1 MTNRSEAEL
10 RALGKKLA
18 VEPEYKLLELDGF
31 TAVRDLANIQ
41 RYGVGDLVRVP
52 RTVGK
57 CTLGVVSEIEQGG
70 IVSIVVRSVAT
81 GRLSIKEL
89 DTTSLMEANPLKIGD
104 FVYLDGSPFW
114 VAGIDPDG
122 EILVLGRAGRRVD
135 PAEFLERLREI
146 IEEDHEVTVQI
157 SPQERARM
165 ATELTPSRPLSMA
178 RPMGTSPYVPIES
191 ILRADSGYGLIAG
204 NKETDTVYN
213 LRSPLASAALHTNRG
228 HNYKSWNEDGG
239 ALFADA
245 DGRLFLGVFD
255 QAGGEGSDEHN
266 RGAASALAA
275 EMLFAEMQ
283 TVAEQRGG
291 YDEAEAALVKAAQK
305 AHVAI
310 VARGRGEVT
319 TFVGAM
325 IDHEI
330 AVIVNIGDSGAMHFS
345 SRGKHLRSTEAQ
357 GVGRVLLEGLG
368 MLRKRSFEHQAYR
381 WGVQTGDYLVFGS
394 DGLLDS
400 RLTEAELGQVLT
412 RAGGA
417 AEATRALRDVV
428 SERMK
433 TKEGKPDNLTVLVVR
448 VGERNV

>member
-1 MTNRSEAEL
+1 M
-10 RALGKKLA
+10 
-18 VEPEYKLLELDGF
+18 
-31 TAVRDLANIQ
+31 
-41 RYGVGDLVRVP
+41 
-52 RTVGK
+52 
-57 CTLGVVSEIEQGG
+57 
-70 IVSIVVRSVAT
+70 
-81 GRLSIKEL
+81 
-89 DTTSLMEANPLKIGD
+89 
-104 FVYLDGSPFW
+104 
-114 VAGIDPDG
+114 AGIDPEG

-135 PAEFLERLREI
+135 PNEFHERLREI
-146 IEEDHEVTVQI
+146 IEDDHEVTVQI
-157 SPQERARM
+157 TPQERARM
-165 ATELTPSRPLSMA
+165 ATENTPSRPLSMA

-213 LRSPLASAALHTNRG
+213 LRSPLAKAALHTNRG

-255 QAGGEGSDEHN
+255 QAGGEGSDEN
-266 RGAASALAA
+266 ARGAASAIAA
-275 EMLFAEMQ
+275 EMLFEEMQ
-283 TVAEQRGG
+283 QVAESGG
-291 YDEAEAALVKAAQK
+291 GHDEAEAALIRAAQK

-325 IDHEI
+325 IDAEL

-345 SRGKHLRSTEAQ
+345 SKGKHLRSTEAQ

-368 MLRKRSFEHQAYR
+368 MLRKRTIDHQTYR
-381 WGVQTGDYLVFGS
+381 WSVKPGDYLVFGS

-400 RLTEAELGQVLT
+400 RLTEAEIGKIISG
-412 RAGGA
+412 AGDA
-417 AEATRALRDVV
+417 ASATRALRDDV

-433 TKEGKPDNLTVLVVR
+433 TKKGKPDNLTVLVAR
-448 VGERNV
+448 VGD

>member
-1 MTNRSEAEL
+1 MTKRSEEEL
-10 RALGKKLA
+10 RALGRKLGL
-18 VEPEYKLLELDGF
+18 EPEYKLLELERF
-31 TAVRDLANIQ
+31 SSVAQLASLS
-41 RYGVGDLVRVP
+41 RYAVGDLVRVP
-52 RTVGK
+52 RTIGK
-57 CTLGVVSEIEQGG
+57 CTLGVISEVEPDG

-89 DTTSLMEANPLKIGD
+89 DTQSLVEANPLKIGD

-122 EILVLGRAGRRVD
+122 ALLVLSRAGRRVD
-135 PAEFLERLREI
+135 PKEFQERLREL

-157 SPQERARM
+157 TPQERARM
-165 ATELTPSRPLSMA
+165 AHDITPSRPLSMA
-178 RPMGTSPYVPIES
+178 RPTGTSPYVPIES

-213 LRSPLASAALHTNRG
+213 LRSPVANAALHTNRG
-228 HNYKSWNEDGG
+228 HNYKNWNEDGG

-266 RGAASALAA
+266 RGAASALAG
-275 EMLFAEMQ
+275 EMLFHEMQ
-283 TVAEQRGG
+283 QVAEQRGD
-291 YDEAEAALVKAAQK
+291 YDQAEEALVRAAQK

-325 IDHEI
+325 VDNEV

-345 SRGKHLRSTEAQ
+345 ESGKHLESTEAQ

-368 MLRKRSFEHQAYR
+368 MLRKRSFEHQSYR
-381 WGVQTGDYLVFGS
+381 WPVKSGEYLVFGS

-400 RLTEAELGQVLT
+400 RLPEDEIGRILAEAGDADQ
-412 RAGGA
+412 
-417 AEATRALRDVV
+417 ATRALRDKV

-433 TKEGKPDNLTVLVVR
+433 TKKGKPDNLTILVVR
-448 VGERNV
+448 VGDRPA

>member
-1 MTNRSEAEL
+1 MTKRSESEL

-31 TAVRDLANIQ
+31 TVVSELADIG
-41 RYGVGDLVRVP
+41 RYAIGDLVRVP

-57 CTLGVVSEIEQGG
+57 CTLGVISEVEPSG

-89 DTTSLMEANPLKIGD
+89 DSTSLMEANPLKIGD

-114 VAGIDPDG
+114 VAGIDPEG

-135 PAEFLERLREI
+135 PKEFHERLREI

-165 ATELTPSRPLSMA
+165 ATDLTPSRPLSMA

-255 QAGGEGSDEHN
+255 QAGGEGSDENN

-283 TVAEQRGG
+283 QVAEQRGG

-325 IDHEI
+325 VDHEI
-330 AVIVNIGDSGAMHFS
+330 AVIVNVGDSGAMHFS

-400 RLTEAELGQVLT
+400 RLTEAELGQVLVG
-412 RAGGA
+412 AGGA

-433 TKEGKPDNLTVLVVR
+433 TKEGKPDNLTVLVVK
-448 VGERNV
+448 VGEKTA